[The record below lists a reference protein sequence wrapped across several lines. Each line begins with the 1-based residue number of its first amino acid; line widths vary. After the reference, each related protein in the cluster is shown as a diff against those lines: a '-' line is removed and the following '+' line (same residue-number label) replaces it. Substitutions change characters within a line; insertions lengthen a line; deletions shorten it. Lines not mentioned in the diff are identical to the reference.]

1 MKELIIKKSKFISV
15 LYDINNI
22 DDVKMIHISLKE
34 KHKKAKHVVYGYIL
48 DQNTFGYNDDK
59 EPQGSAGLPI
69 VNLLKIKKQTNKAI
83 FVIRYFGGTKL
94 GKSNLLRT
102 YLKVANMLFD

>member
-15 LYDINNI
+15 IYDINNI
-22 DDVKMIHISLKE
+22 DDIKKIHISLKE
-34 KHKKAKHVVYGYIL
+34 EHKKAKHVVYGYIL

-69 VNLLKIKKQTNKAI
+69 VNLLKIKKQTNKWYEPQI
-83 FVIRYFGGTKL
+83 LDFLIVFGLIPVLNRTK
-94 GKSNLLRT
+94 S
-102 YLKVANMLFD
+102 F

>member
-1 MKELIIKKSKFISV
+1 MKELIIKKSKFISFI
-15 LYDINNI
+15 YDINNI
-22 DDVKMIHISLKE
+22 DDVKKIYISLKE
-34 KHKKAKHVVYGYIL
+34 EHKKAKHVVYGYIL

-69 VNLLKIKKQTNKAI
+69 VNLLKI
-83 FVIRYFGGTKL
+83 L